1 MHFYAFFKRKILK
14 KNLIYYVQNQTFRI
28 PEMIKRW
35 TINLCMYRLFI
46 RKKKVFWY
54 WSNRNIFRIWDS
66 WNKQKIFRRDKESF
80 LMILEVWVIQNRYKR
95 PLGQQQKNWGSAQQ
109 WRNRKTNL
117 IERLSHFPDFFLC
130 LLFIWSAKKNVIFM
144 RDFSH
149 SSNCLENTAWW
160 TERLRDSPWKTLR
173 SKQNTGWGIK
183 ILKRFC
189 DICLIHTSFFV
200 KFVDFTGWN
209 K

>member
-1 MHFYAFFKRKILK
+1 MPFLKEKSWRKTWFIMYKIKHLEYRRWSRDGRSIYACIDYSF
-14 KNLIYYVQNQTFRI
+14 
-28 PEMIKRW
+28 E
-35 TINLCMYRLFI
+35 
-46 RKKKVFWY
+46 KKKVFWY

-109 WRNRKTNL
+109 WRNGKTNL